1 MPISSNSSLLGVNA
15 ICKNLDKVIAE
26 GRLAYPYLNE
36 ENLMNTLGDEQ
47 FAEARRITL
56 QNQAIEACHIAHPK
70 LNEEDL
76 MNMLDGEQFAESKWQ
91 ARKLTVIE

>member
-26 GRLAYPYLNE
+26 GRL
-36 ENLMNTLGDEQ
+36 
-47 FAEARRITL
+47 
-56 QNQAIEACHIAHPK
+56 AHPK